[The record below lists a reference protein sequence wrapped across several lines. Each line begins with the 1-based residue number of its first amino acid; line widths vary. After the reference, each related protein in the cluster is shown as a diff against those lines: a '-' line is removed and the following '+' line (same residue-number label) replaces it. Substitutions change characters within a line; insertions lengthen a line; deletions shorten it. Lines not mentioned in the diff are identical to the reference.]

1 MNEGDADEANGAEEA
16 HRADGADDA
25 HDDVADGA
33 GCAEIWER
41 LSRRRREGSE

>member
-1 MNEGDADEANGAEEA
+1 MSHDDVDDANGGGGEDEMNAA
-16 HRADGADDA
+16 TDA